1 METIDRL
8 FGNYG
13 SEHLARVF
21 KSYWSLLLLM
31 KQVTFSLFLIGL
43 PIQDQLPVENTE
55 IIKEVTVRDRE
66 ENLNNPNFFRLIV
79 SLAQV
84 SPNEQFEKTSVN

>member
-1 METIDRL
+1 
-8 FGNYG
+8 
-13 SEHLARVF
+13 
-21 KSYWSLLLLM
+21 M

>member
-13 SEHLARVF
+13 SERLAGVF
-21 KSYWSLLLLM
+21 KSYWTLLLLI
-31 KQVTFSLFLIGL
+31 KQMMFSLFLIGL
-43 PIQDQLPVENTE
+43 PIRDQLPVENTE

-66 ENLNNPNFFRLIV
+66 ENLNNPNPAY
-79 SLAQV
+79 SKPGP
-84 SPNEQFEKTSVN
+84 S